1 MIEVRKILKIIN
13 KSLQNMS
20 NKPEDKL
27 RRIENNEK
35 FDFWSINR
43 DITWKKIIKMWMA
56 LASIK
61 SKQEGFKQ

>member
-1 MIEVRKILKIIN
+1 
-13 KSLQNMS
+13 MS
-20 NKPEDKL
+20 NKPEDK
-27 RRIENNEK
+27 INENNEK
-35 FDFWSINR
+35 LNSWSIKR